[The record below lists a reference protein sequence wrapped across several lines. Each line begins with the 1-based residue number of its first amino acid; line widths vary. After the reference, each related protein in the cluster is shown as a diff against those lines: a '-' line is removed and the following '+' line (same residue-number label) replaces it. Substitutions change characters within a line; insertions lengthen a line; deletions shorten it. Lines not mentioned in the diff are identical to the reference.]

1 MQPGLGRS
9 VPETREVG
17 IAAPTRGE
25 RQRTTPAAR
34 EQARRREERSGE
46 EPLETPATAFE
57 AELGATSCDGAAGPF
72 PGEGRRE
79 RRGAG
84 PKEAIV
90 AYRRDA
96 DVDGPGG
103 LRGGGARGQEGR
115 CRGEGRGPSMSRGR
129 RGPHGVRGGRGA
141 AGGPPRSLACPRPS
155 PQPQSARGGVR
166 PSGCRGRRR
175 AGLRRGPRLL

>member
-1 MQPGLGRS
+1 GGQADTHPRAPTPHAEAGDSRGAGRASVGGAPPSPADPRAPTGRNETQPGLGRS

-17 IAAPTRGE
+17 IAAPPRGE
-25 RQRTTPAAR
+25 RQLPTPAGG
-34 EQARRREERSGE
+34 EQTRRREERSGD

-57 AELGATSCDGAAGPF
+57 PEIGATSCDGAAGPF

-96 DVDGPGG
+96 HVDSPGG
-103 LRGGGARGQEGR
+103 LGGGGA
-115 CRGEGRGPSMSRGR
+115 
-129 RGPHGVRGGRGA
+129 
-141 AGGPPRSLACPRPS
+141 
-155 PQPQSARGGVR
+155 
-166 PSGCRGRRR
+166 SG
-175 AGLRRGPRLL
+175 